1 MNCVRD
7 RPPRGRRTGPNTDA
21 GVYGVRITF
30 GVLSDQGRVRASNE
44 DAFVVDGPNHL
55 FLVADGMGGHAAGEV
70 ASRIAATVVHDVIV
84 AAGAAGAA
92 GDAGETLGSAVRQA
106 NARVY
111 ETQRA
116 HAEYRGMGTTLTAL
130 FFDGPRYHVA
140 QVGDSRAYLLRGEV
154 LEQLTRDHS
163 LVWPLYENGIL
174 SKDEIVRHPQKHL
187 VTRSIGTHPEVEV
200 DLCSDHCREGDLYLL
215 CSDGLT
221 DVLGDGEIGRILS
234 RPAASPEDS
243 CRQLVR
249 SANEAGG
256 PDNITAVVVRI
267 LAET

>member
-1 MNCVRD
+1 MNSVLD
-7 RPPRGRRTGPNTDA
+7 RPPRGRRTGPITDA
-21 GVYGVRITF
+21 GVCRVHIEF

-44 DAFVVDGPNHL
+44 DAFVVDGPNRL

-70 ASRIAATVVHDVIV
+70 ASRIAASVVHDAID
-84 AAGAAGAA
+84 AAGAA
-92 GDAGETLGSAVRQA
+92 GDAGKTLGSAVRQA

-116 HAEYRGMGTTLTAL
+116 RAEYRGMGTTLTAL
-130 FFDGPRYHVA
+130 LFDGPRYHVA
-140 QVGDSRAYLLRGEV
+140 QVGDSRAYLLREGV

-174 SKDEIVRHPQKHL
+174 SKDEIVRHPHKHL
-187 VTRSIGTHPEVEV
+187 VTRSIGTHPDVEV
-200 DLCSDHCREGDLYLL
+200 DLRSADCREGDLYLL

-221 DVLGDGEIGRILS
+221 DVLGDGEIGRILAG
-234 RPAASPEDS
+234 PDASPEDS
-243 CRQLVR
+243 CRRLVR

-267 LAET
+267 LTGT

>member
-1 MNCVRD
+1 MRE
-7 RPPRGRRTGPNTDA
+7 
-21 GVYGVRITF
+21 
-30 GVLSDQGRVRASNE
+30 SNE
-44 DAFVVDGPNHL
+44 DAFVVDGPNRL

-70 ASRIAATVVHDVIV
+70 ASRIASSVVHDVI
-84 AAGAAGAA
+84 GAAGAA

-106 NARVY
+106 NTRVY
-111 ETQRA
+111 ETQRE

-140 QVGDSRAYLLRGEV
+140 QVGDSRAYLLRGDR

-200 DLCSDHCREGDLYLL
+200 DLCSDRCREGDLYLL

-221 DVLGDGEIGRILS
+221 DVLGDGEIERILS

-267 LAET
+267 LAGT